1 MSAAPLRIALLGCG
15 ALAEILAEQVYPRV
29 TDSVKVVAAI
39 DIAPERATALGE
51 TLGVPSFSTLREA
64 VAAVEIDGVDVRLP
78 HHLHLKGAEWSVELG
93 LPFLM
98 EKPMASSLAEA
109 QEIAALAEGV
119 ARPCGVSENYG
130 FLEPARAARALLR
143 SGAIGELLLVQSI
156 RVFELSSDW
165 RRDGWRVTSGPAAG
179 VLIDQ
184 ATHATRMLRTVV
196 GEIAEVH
203 AYASSHREGFSS
215 EDSAVVSWRFASG
228 HIGVTLLC
236 WACPAPAATR
246 IPELSLYGSAGAIT
260 VHTGYEGDGGALL
273 QRAGVADEWHAG
285 GTNYFDSLGRTLE
298 DWAAAVQA
306 GREPACSVREGLA
319 DMAVMEAIQS
329 SRERNVPVPVPL
341 LGTHQ

>member
-1 MSAAPLRIALLGCG
+1 MAAPLRLALLGCG
-15 ALAEILAEQVYPRV
+15 ALAEILADSVYPRV

-39 DIAPERATALGE
+39 DITPERAKAVGE

-78 HHLHLKGAEWSVELG
+78 HQLHLKGAEWSAELG

-109 QEIAALAEGV
+109 QEIAELAEDISS
-119 ARPCGVSENYG
+119 PCGVSENYG
-130 FLEPARAARALLR
+130 FLEPVRAARMLLR
-143 SGAIGELLLVQSI
+143 SGAIGELLLVKSI
-156 RVFELSSDW
+156 RVFELGPHW
-165 RRDGWRVTSGPAAG
+165 RRDGWRVTGGPAAG
-179 VLIDQ
+179 VLLDQ

-215 EDSAVVSWRFASG
+215 EDSAVVSCRFASG
-228 HIGVTLLC
+228 HIGVQLLC
-236 WACPAPAATR
+236 WACPAPAATH
-246 IPELSLYGSAGAIT
+246 IPELSLYGSAGSIT

-273 QRAGVADEWHAG
+273 QRPGAADEWHAG
-285 GTNYFDSLGRTLE
+285 GTNYFDSLGRTVE
-298 DWAAAVQA
+298 EWADAVQA
-306 GREPACSVREGLA
+306 GREPACSIREGLA

-329 SRERNVPVPVPL
+329 SRDRNAPIPVPPV
-341 LGTHQ
+341 GARR